1 VQSNTVSYSDRRG
14 TNRFPIE
21 QTVHYKTLNRR
32 GESVAGDGKTINI
45 SSTGVLFSSQHD
57 LVVGTL
63 LELSI
68 EWPAGGEGEKA
79 HSLVAFGRVARA
91 SGYQLALR
99 MERYEFR
106 G

>member
-1 VQSNTVSYSDRRG
+1 MSYSDRRG
-14 TNRFPIE
+14 NNRFPIE
-21 QTVHYKTLNRR
+21 QAVHYKTLNRR
-32 GESVAGDGKTINI
+32 GQTVAGNGKTINI

-68 EWPAGGEGEKA
+68 EWPTGGPGDKA

-91 SGYQLALR
+91 SGSQLALR

-106 G
+106 A

>member
-1 VQSNTVSYSDRRG
+1 M
-14 TNRFPIE
+14 
-21 QTVHYKTLNRR
+21 HYKTLNRR
-32 GESVAGDGKTINI
+32 GDVVAGDGKTINI

-57 LVVGTL
+57 LIVGTL
-63 LELSI
+63 LELCI
-68 EWPAGGEGEKA
+68 EWPTVGDGEKA

-106 G
+106 A